1 MHLLFV
7 CAENTCRSP
16 MAEGILKRMLKES
29 GVQDVDV
36 KSAGVSAVEGER
48 ANPQAK
54 TVSLKHGVDLGEH
67 VSRPVTESLIACAD
81 WVIAMTPDQRD
92 MLRLSYPNKQSSII
106 LLKELG
112 RPDPR
117 PEDLEVMDPHGS
129 DYWGY
134 EHCFLELQAE
144 IERIL
149 PYLNG

>member
-7 CAENTCRSP
+7 CAGNTCRSP
-16 MAEGILKRMLKES
+16 MAEGILKKTLRKNAI
-29 GVQDVDV
+29 GDIVA
-36 KSAGVSAVEGER
+36 KSAGVTAVQGEP
-48 ANPQAK
+48 ANSQAMR
-54 TVSLKHGVDLGEH
+54 VSRKHKVDLSAH
-67 VSRPVTESLIACAD
+67 SSQPVTAELMAWAD

-92 MLRLSYPNKQSSII
+92 SLRNSYPNKMSSII

-117 PEDLEVMDPHGS
+117 PEDLEVKDPYGS

-134 EHCFLELQAE
+134 EHCFLELEAE